1 MCARVQITVFCHSV
15 FTLCRT
21 QLKAIWYSLSTY
33 IYCYSWDQF
42 TLETQLAKLREMN
55 IQLNLSWI
63 SFRYLN
69 KLNLWLVHLWNK
81 LFYMGVKYLC
91 TMGKFWS
98 HIHTCVATRSI
109 IIQEFEKLA
118 MVSALNCFSIGTFYS
133 SKSTLDQ
140 TCLSCMSVLE
150 DNENAELKYGIVP
163 SILTFFSEALKVCKW
178 RLIYFYFP
186 EDFSAYD
193 FFWCI

>member
-1 MCARVQITVFCHSV
+1 
-15 FTLCRT
+15 
-21 QLKAIWYSLSTY
+21 
-33 IYCYSWDQF
+33 
-42 TLETQLAKLREMN
+42 MN

-81 LFYMGVKYLC
+81 LFCMGVKYLC

-118 MVSALNCFSIGTFYS
+118 MVSALNCFSTGTFYS
-133 SKSTLDQ
+133 SKGTLDQ

-150 DNENAELKYGIVP
+150 DNANAELKYGIVP
-163 SILTFFSEALKVCKW
+163 STLDLDILFWSSEIVCKCG
-178 RLIYFYFP
+178 LIYFNSRGFFSSWLFLVYLTSSTYFKTF
-186 EDFSAYD
+186 EGTNLF
-193 FFWCI
+193 

>member
-1 MCARVQITVFCHSV
+1 
-15 FTLCRT
+15 
-21 QLKAIWYSLSTY
+21 
-33 IYCYSWDQF
+33 
-42 TLETQLAKLREMN
+42 MN

-91 TMGKFWS
+91 TMSTFWS
-98 HIHTCVATRSI
+98 HIHTWVATRSI
-109 IIQEFEKLA
+109 IIQKFEKLA
-118 MVSALNCFSIGTFYS
+118 MVSALNCFSTGTSYS

-150 DNENAELKYGIVP
+150 DNANAELKYGIVP
-163 SILTFFSEALKVCKW
+163 SKLDLDILFWSSEIVCKC

-186 EDFSAYD
+186 ENFSAQD
-193 FFWCI
+193 FFWFI